1 MIGKIPFQYMHSI
14 RVVLSTLLPYV
25 LVSGCGSMNTSH
37 LAQALLY
44 PMSQVQEQDIELYR
58 ERFQTDRDP
67 DALNWLLANAIDAGM
82 SLSEVEQVLA
92 EEGQHVYDDRWVK
105 TNGGYYRSG
114 DLVYKWNPD
123 SRGRSIYLVFREDKL
138 VNFNPDEF
146 KDDVLS
152 DLPE

>member
-1 MIGKIPFQYMHSI
+1 
-14 RVVLSTLLPYV
+14 
-25 LVSGCGSMNTSH
+25 MNSSH

-44 PMSQVQEQDIELYR
+44 PGSEVQEHEIERYR

-67 DALNWLLANAIDAGM
+67 AALDWLLANAIDAGM
-82 SLSEVEQVLA
+82 SLGEVEQILA
-92 EEGQHVYDDRWVK
+92 EEGQRVRDDRWVK

-114 DLVYKWNPD
+114 DVVYKWNPD
-123 SRGRSIYLVFREDKL
+123 SSGRSIYLVFREDKL

-146 KDDVLS
+146 KDDVMS